1 MYKMDIHVI
10 VLYQRISTY
19 RTSSSRVQGTEMA
32 LKAEAGS
39 TTATWDQGRWTV
51 GRVLVVP
58 Q

>member
-39 TTATWDQGRWTV
+39 TTAT
-51 GRVLVVP
+51 
-58 Q
+58 